1 MARRQIITKRTPK
14 ITRTTKSEQYI
25 INKKYLGDE
34 PVFTKKLSQT
44 DLINALNWYGYM
56 CSIDDAREY
65 IMDYIKATGNAND
78 AKRLKS
84 IPDISVPVTLAW
96 MCRLLIRNIQLPSEY
111 SGYVE
116 RRIGQ
121 LLELAPQ
128 TKTEEDDD
136 TPKVSVQDR
145 MREKAHDIL
154 GEVEGLID
162 DHMENSQDF
171 SFYSWLTENNIPSVY
186 IGRIISKL
194 TPVLTELLEAA
205 KGKDEQLKEGYH
217 HLNKKELKALISFY
231 EGMISDADRY
241 ANNAKK
247 TRSPRKPRT
256 VSTEKKIKNLK
267 WQKEDAT
274 YKIASI
280 LPEKIIG
287 SQELWT
293 FNTKYKTITVLRS
306 QDRGGLQVKG
316 TSITNFDP
324 QNSYTRGTGRKTE
337 DTVRRVLDGGKIVL
351 RKIMDELK
359 TEKALAYRINENTIL
374 LRVVS

>member
-56 CSIDDAREY
+56 CSTDDAREY
-65 IMDYIKATGNAND
+65 IMDYIKATGNPND
-78 AKRLKS
+78 AKRIKS
-84 IPDISVPVTLAW
+84 IPDLYVNLTLAW
-96 MCRLLIRNIQLPSEY
+96 ICRLLHRNCQLPSEY
-111 SGYVE
+111 SGHVE
-116 RRIGQ
+116 QRIRQ
-121 LLELAPQ
+121 LLDLFPQ
-128 TKTEEDDD
+128 SKEEIEDD

-194 TPVLTELLEAA
+194 TPILTELLEAA
-205 KGKDEQLKEGYH
+205 KGKDEQLKEGYR

>member
-1 MARRQIITKRTPK
+1 MARRQIIKRTPK
-14 ITRTTKSEQYI
+14 IVRTTRSEQYLV
-25 INKKYLGDE
+25 NKKYLGDE
-34 PVFTKKLSQT
+34 PVFTKPLTKIEY
-44 DLINALNWYGYM
+44 INALNWYSYM
-56 CSIDDAREY
+56 CD
-65 IMDYIKATGNAND
+65 TND
-78 AKRLKS
+78 AKEYICEYLKNTGRPDDAKRFKRLS
-84 IPDISVPVTLAW
+84 DIHVPTTVAW
-96 MCRLLIRNIQLPSEY
+96 CCRLIQRGCKIPTDV
-111 SGYVE
+111 SGYITE
-116 RRIGQ
+116 RIGEA
-121 LLELAPQ
+121 LLNV
-128 TKTEEDDD
+128 TDVVEEED

-162 DHMENSQDF
+162 DHMEGNTDF
-171 SFYSWLTENNIPSVY
+171 SFYYWLTENNIPSVY
-186 IGRIISKL
+186 VGRIIAKL
-194 TPVLTELLEAA
+194 TPVLGELLETAM
-205 KGKDEQLKEGYH
+205 GKDEQLKEGYR
-217 HLNKKELKALISFY
+217 HLNKKELKALITFFD
-231 EGMISDADRY
+231 GMISDADRY

-247 TRSPRKPRT
+247 TRSPRKPRM

-280 LPEKIIG
+280 LPEKIIN